1 MSKKARVNNQK
12 PETTER
18 SISRITVSG
27 FKSIRNEQSIDI
39 KPLTILAGPN
49 NSGKSSMM
57 QPLLL
62 LKQTLEATYDP
73 GPLLLNGPSVHFTSV
88 EQLLAQLSNG
98 KRAGSFEVGIGF
110 DPVFTATISFKKK
123 GTGGFRI
130 QKIILE
136 VNRHGKVR
144 RGVLQ
149 EGMSHKAISAEM
161 SSLNE
166 EIGNLLDH
174 LLHAPNEESRK
185 LLDQVEQLPIEKLE
199 KLRDLLVS
207 IELVVIRN
215 RCFLDI
221 AFSTRGAIVQT
232 IPLIK
237 DITIRRMIHLPGLR
251 GNPERAFPV
260 TAVGAMFPG
269 TFQEYTASIIAQWQA
284 EKRSSNLKLLGKYLE
299 KLGLTWKVS
308 AKAIN
313 DAQVELQV
321 GRLPYSAKS
330 GATDMVNIADVGFGV
345 SQVLPVLVA
354 LLVAEPGQL
363 VYIEEPEI
371 HLHPRAQ
378 SAMAEILADAAKR
391 GIRVVIETHSQ
402 LLLLGIQTLVAKGS
416 LSPDLV
422 KLHWFKRRNDGST
435 EITSADLD
443 EAGTFGSWPEDFAE
457 VALEAESRYL
467 DAAESRQTIN

>member
-1 MSKKARVNNQK
+1 M
-12 PETTER
+12 ER
-18 SISRITVSG
+18 SLSHIAVSG
-27 FKSIRNEQSIDI
+27 YKSIRKEQSIDI
-39 KPLTILAGPN
+39 KPLTILAGAN
-49 NSGKSSMM
+49 SSGKSSMM

-73 GPLLLNGPSVHFTSV
+73 GPLLLNGPNVHFTSV
-88 EQLLAQLSNG
+88 EQLLAQLNNG
-98 KRAGSFEVGIGF
+98 KRVSSFEVGIGF
-110 DPVFTATISFKKK
+110 KPLFTATISFKKK

-130 QKIILE
+130 QKMILD
-136 VNRHGKVR
+136 VNHQGRER

-149 EGMSHKAISAEM
+149 EGMSHKEISTEI

-166 EIGNLLDH
+166 GIGDLLDQ
-174 LLHAPNEESRK
+174 LLHAPDEESRK
-185 LLDQVEQLPIEKLE
+185 LLDQLEQLPAADVKKLGE
-199 KLRDLLVS
+199 LLVPV
-207 IELVVIRN
+207 ELVAIRN

-221 AFSTRGAIVQT
+221 AFSTRGKPVRT
-232 IPLIK
+232 IPLLK
-237 DITIRRMIHLPGLR
+237 DLTIRQIIHLPGLR
-251 GNPERAFPV
+251 GNPERAFPA
-260 TAVGAMFPG
+260 TAVGPMFPG
-269 TFQEYTASIIAQWQA
+269 TFQEYTASIIAQWQG
-284 EKRSSNLKLLGKYLE
+284 EKRSNNLQLLGKYLE

-313 DAQVELQV
+313 DTQVELQV
-321 GRLPYSAKS
+321 GRLPHSGKS
-330 GATDMVNIADVGFGV
+330 GSTDMVNVADVGFGV

-391 GIRVVIETHSQ
+391 GVRVVIETHSQ
-402 LLLLGIQTLVAKGS
+402 LLILGIQTLVAEGQ

-422 KLHWFKRRNDGST
+422 KLHWFQRRKDGST
-435 EITSADLD
+435 EITSADLN
-443 EAGTFGSWPEDFAE
+443 EAGAFGNWPEDFAE

-467 DAAESRQTIN
+467 DAAESQQLIN